1 VKKVVKK
8 EGTGKPRTP
17 DIEFVADVK
26 MRELYFEEVPD
37 PDVRFRGS
45 TRRNSVWGSEREN
58 LPDRVQEGVVYRDAE
73 VRLRIATEMVEEDSG
88 SLHNPSRERVKDR
101 LRTPETEVRQTE
113 DRRRKTE
120 SIEETE

>member
-1 VKKVVKK
+1 MKK
-8 EGTGKPRTP
+8 EGTGEPRTP
-17 DIEFVADVK
+17 DIEFDADVK

-58 LPDRVQEGVVYRDAE
+58 LPDRVQEEVVYRDAE
-73 VRLRIATEMVEEDSG
+73 VRLRIATEVVEEDSG
-88 SLHNPSRERVKDR
+88 LLNNPSTERVKDR
-101 LRTPETEVRQTE
+101 LSTPEKEDRETE

-120 SIEETE
+120 SVEETE